1 MKSPFV
7 LATAIVTA
15 VTLAL
20 VGVADA
26 KRLGSG
32 RSFGMQRQYSA
43 PAQPTPSAPTRPGA
57 ASDPVMPAQPSAAAP
72 RSATPTPAAAPAA
85 PAPSGMSRWLGPIA
99 GIAAGLGLAAL
110 MSHLGLSEAFGSFL
124 LIALLAVGAI
134 WLIRRLMSPRLA
146 SRPAAADVNTGV
158 FAPYP
163 PQPRASRVEPTLARE
178 IPASAVRALPAGFEP
193 EPFLQQAKLQ
203 FRRLQAAYDAGDRT
217 KLADVMTPAFF
228 AEVSREL
235 DERGEHVPTEV
246 VALTA
251 EILEVVTE
259 GSRHVASV
267 KFNGI
272 VREDGA
278 AQPQPFVEIWNLT
291 KPVDGS
297 SGWLLAGIQ
306 QSEEPLTLQ

>member
-1 MKSPFV
+1 MKSPLV
-7 LATAIVTA
+7 LATALMTA
-15 VTLAL
+15 ATLAFA
-20 VGVADA
+20 GVADA

-43 PAQPTPSAPTRPGA
+43 PAQPAPSTPTRPGA

-72 RSATPTPAAAPAA
+72 RSTTAPAA
-85 PAPSGMSRWLGPIA
+85 TTPPMSAPSGMSRWLGPIA

-124 LIALLAVGAI
+124 LIALVAVAAI
-134 WLIRRLMSPRLA
+134 WLIRRLLSPKA
-146 SRPAAADVNTGV
+146 VSRPAAAGVNTGV
-158 FAPYP
+158 FAPLP
-163 PQPRASRVEPTLARE
+163 PPPREPRVEPTLART
-178 IPASAVRALPAGFEP
+178 PPSVTPTLPPGFDA

-217 KLADVMTPAFF
+217 QLADVMTPAFF

-246 VALTA
+246 AALNA
-251 EILEVVTE
+251 EILAVVTE
-259 GSRHVASV
+259 GRQHVASV
-267 KFNGI
+267 KFIGI

-278 AQPQPFVEIWNLT
+278 AQTQPFVEIWNLT